1 MWYVISRNPNVTVVS
16 DGGGEGAGQGDRAI
30 VRQNM
35 AGINSVGHHMFVLQ
49 RAGDD
54 GMRLLNEAGLWVPL
68 MEAYGFDPLS
78 GDISTR
84 RPEKERLDTI
94 QRMLKEA
101 MRAHRNQAGPAADSS
116 SSSDD
121 SENEER
127 VSLNED
133 DDEVS
138 CPIADCSVASP
149 KPIYD
154 PLGGPSVDPAVQAM
168 PFVEFVL
175 WDMASAYPD
184 LHLPAKMSEVIEE
197 RVAAVEALVSIM
209 RAEAMRLPLDSA
221 KCRNISIAGYR
232 SLQKGKFVADDAID
246 LVLGAL
252 THVLGGRFV
261 CKDGRYS
268 EGPVSPLIRWN
279 RPSNACYVIGTQ
291 DAARL
296 VNCVKRAETYAA
308 SKRAQGKGDR
318 KATRELASML
328 RIFQG
333 RARHQTDEI
342 NLKKI
347 VFEPGSKVFACTHLP
362 GHYVSTE
369 VANLGASTDVG
380 EGGRSLRN
388 AVTITRA
395 DSNSL
400 TPQFSGSMHT
410 ALHVA
415 LRAVGAIG
423 PTQEVEHL
431 GLPLPPQDLPDC
443 AFFMLT
449 RLENWITGVS
459 PPPEQWQVITRLLRC
474 WTDFQAYRQ
483 LCHDGAIQDVISI
496 SLHKFRQGRGA
507 IVPAAVTEAQALVPL
522 AMPALQRQPDE
533 HVLTEFWKRAIAAL
547 WDAEKDR
554 HRSKRI
560 ELKRQLLDKVLKEA
574 SQLAEAAY
582 EKEERAMP
590 KQLCTTGPVLA
601 SASAPLGAQDK
612 WSETYADLVQSANRR
627 TSMDNNPCRYF
638 LMAERDKRGA
648 TGEAAQGGPSEPSGE
663 QDETSG
669 AGQHGASRA
678 KGGQSWQRRAIANAF
693 LIWCQRHRG
702 QLAVEDV
709 FKRTDRF
716 ANRSERAVNGVR
728 CPTFWPRAREH
739 VHAYLGL
746 PPPKGRDS
754 VRPGPIHEAVQ
765 GAMKAQAETW
775 GPPRGKMAVKFRI
788 KSSKPVIET
797 EATPRSYHDRVMEV
811 ISNTGVL
818 PKPLACAKTRWGTRA
833 KSFRWLSIFSR
844 LMAAAHVHAHGRGRE
859 AAIADTAKDVFN
871 EHGWV
876 DQRNIQTPKPI
887 GKQLHLL
894 LNQTDILMLE
904 IGGFVEQIMVGPMM
918 NAMSHNLESSS
929 TSVCGINSFFR
940 KLLCLVKEHMFVGKF
955 NLFDS
960 FTGSDAAAD
969 FAQKNGQL
977 LRFKAYSYVGSRGGK
992 MHLLEKRRK
1001 GLLEGVAPPSPATVR
1016 LAHRG
1021 VETLRGAHMRNAFL
1035 INPLADVRGVMGRF
1049 CTDSIAGCVTTLLE
1063 GLRRA
1068 SMMHTNKLG
1077 KWSEIVLYPTLE
1089 QQWQQEMHP
1098 HFKSAMGPEV
1108 DAVPVDA
1115 AGLKVWERTQSQRF
1129 QRNMIK
1135 AQWAVAQIVRHDMV
1149 GSIVKWFDHELY
1161 CILGFLACSLET
1173 RTVKARKK
1181 DDPNHK
1187 IMDVLVADKFAVA
1200 NLTVAFRMIDELKS
1214 HWPDECLPDYVPSQL
1229 SKLMSSGQAMLQAAE
1244 FSLGKDIEG
1253 FILVDKNGR
1262 DLLDKDGNPM
1272 PVGPAPLERFEDLAE
1287 VVHDMALLMRSNND
1301 SERVFTHASRGFTRG
1316 GRNVTPATIST
1327 WVRRKDWISA
1337 GLWGMEKNASFLA
1350 KFGKWRRFVSKY
1362 HQHMPRLFLPDIAGA
1377 EEKKMASQLS
1387 KLPLKYRRGESF
1399 AVSHIGPSKDFFT
1412 FGQKPP
1418 GKDDAE
1424 DAPIRTG
1431 ILKRTSAGEKL
1442 RQKARA
1448 ARARNKNDIPIS
1460 KKPISKKSGQK
1471 PKKAIKAG
1479 TARKAKKPSVAAVA
1493 ADSRSDVEDTGL
1505 GGWDL
1510 LDNGENEF
1518 TNEDS
1523 DRKLDG
1529 RNTSADLDTASPA
1542 SASSLPVGASG
1553 EAAGAGPPISLRSPS
1568 QKEHKS
1574 FVQVREWIKSR
1585 AVKAA
1590 RMEIRDKAKATKDA
1604 ATVTCT
1610 SGASRLRSVVATAAK
1625 EDEIANSLDS
1635 DEDEYDAEWTP
1646 SSVTYA
1652 NKDYITV
1659 TRSVGGES
1667 YRVNRGRMS
1676 SLTLHHVY
1684 DHQTGESQLVQIQS
1698 VWWDV
1703 KQRVWKMKY
1712 CRVYSAQQAIMAAE
1726 LEDDK
1731 RVVLNEGKLDEKV
1744 VIQRGR
1750 SYLRDVCKGTDRLH
1764 HIGDVHITSQPVYII
1779 GVAGWLPATALI
1791 CDSTQLEKRKDEL
1804 RTELAKHCG
1813 LNAHEAQRLAA
1824 DPIYVGEH
1832 FSEARAEDPQD
1843 SEEASDASDTASD
1856 SEEQSVGRAD
1866 ALVRRP
1872 SRAPLRRLLEK
1883 VASGKPVNFFDGL
1896 SDVDDDDRPL
1906 FVKTS
1911 PRSTSIC
1918 KEPDSDSD
1926 ENAEL
1931 DKPLKRWRRS
1941 GAVAGSEVQASGDVG
1956 AVEVAVGRGRGRGR
1970 GISGDGGKVPAQ
1982 AGRGSGVKE
1991 RRGWGRG
1998 RGKGRGGGSGGEVP
2012 AQAGDGSGV
2021 EERHRVVLPGRGR
2034 ARQTRKSA
2042 MPR

>member
-1 MWYVISRNPNVTVVS
+1 
-16 DGGGEGAGQGDRAI
+16 
-30 VRQNM
+30 
-35 AGINSVGHHMFVLQ
+35 
-49 RAGDD
+49 
-54 GMRLLNEAGLWVPL
+54 
-68 MEAYGFDPLS
+68 
-78 GDISTR
+78 
-84 RPEKERLDTI
+84 
-94 QRMLKEA
+94 
-101 MRAHRNQAGPAADSS
+101 
-116 SSSDD
+116 
-121 SENEER
+121 
-127 VSLNED
+127 
-133 DDEVS
+133 
-138 CPIADCSVASP
+138 
-149 KPIYD
+149 
-154 PLGGPSVDPAVQAM
+154 
-168 PFVEFVL
+168 
-175 WDMASAYPD
+175 
-184 LHLPAKMSEVIEE
+184 
-197 RVAAVEALVSIM
+197 
-209 RAEAMRLPLDSA
+209 
-221 KCRNISIAGYR
+221 
-232 SLQKGKFVADDAID
+232 
-246 LVLGAL
+246 
-252 THVLGGRFV
+252 
-261 CKDGRYS
+261 
-268 EGPVSPLIRWN
+268 
-279 RPSNACYVIGTQ
+279 
-291 DAARL
+291 
-296 VNCVKRAETYAA
+296 
-308 SKRAQGKGDR
+308 
-318 KATRELASML
+318 
-328 RIFQG
+328 
-333 RARHQTDEI
+333 
-342 NLKKI
+342 
-347 VFEPGSKVFACTHLP
+347 
-362 GHYVSTE
+362 
-369 VANLGASTDVG
+369 
-380 EGGRSLRN
+380 
-388 AVTITRA
+388 
-395 DSNSL
+395 
-400 TPQFSGSMHT
+400 
-410 ALHVA
+410 
-415 LRAVGAIG
+415 
-423 PTQEVEHL
+423 
-431 GLPLPPQDLPDC
+431 
-443 AFFMLT
+443 
-449 RLENWITGVS
+449 
-459 PPPEQWQVITRLLRC
+459 
-474 WTDFQAYRQ
+474 
-483 LCHDGAIQDVISI
+483 
-496 SLHKFRQGRGA
+496 
-507 IVPAAVTEAQALVPL
+507 
-522 AMPALQRQPDE
+522 
-533 HVLTEFWKRAIAAL
+533 
-547 WDAEKDR
+547 
-554 HRSKRI
+554 
-560 ELKRQLLDKVLKEA
+560 
-574 SQLAEAAY
+574 
-582 EKEERAMP
+582 
-590 KQLCTTGPVLA
+590 
-601 SASAPLGAQDK
+601 
-612 WSETYADLVQSANRR
+612 
-627 TSMDNNPCRYF
+627 
-638 LMAERDKRGA
+638 
-648 TGEAAQGGPSEPSGE
+648 
-663 QDETSG
+663 
-669 AGQHGASRA
+669 
-678 KGGQSWQRRAIANAF
+678 
-693 LIWCQRHRG
+693 
-702 QLAVEDV
+702 
-709 FKRTDRF
+709 
-716 ANRSERAVNGVR
+716 
-728 CPTFWPRAREH
+728 
-739 VHAYLGL
+739 
-746 PPPKGRDS
+746 
-754 VRPGPIHEAVQ
+754 
-765 GAMKAQAETW
+765 
-775 GPPRGKMAVKFRI
+775 
-788 KSSKPVIET
+788 
-797 EATPRSYHDRVMEV
+797 
-811 ISNTGVL
+811 
-818 PKPLACAKTRWGTRA
+818 
-833 KSFRWLSIFSR
+833 
-844 LMAAAHVHAHGRGRE
+844 
-859 AAIADTAKDVFN
+859 
-871 EHGWV
+871 
-876 DQRNIQTPKPI
+876 
-887 GKQLHLL
+887 
-894 LNQTDILMLE
+894 
-904 IGGFVEQIMVGPMM
+904 
-918 NAMSHNLESSS
+918 
-929 TSVCGINSFFR
+929 
-940 KLLCLVKEHMFVGKF
+940 
-955 NLFDS
+955 
-960 FTGSDAAAD
+960 
-969 FAQKNGQL
+969 
-977 LRFKAYSYVGSRGGK
+977 
-992 MHLLEKRRK
+992 
-1001 GLLEGVAPPSPATVR
+1001 
-1016 LAHRG
+1016 
-1021 VETLRGAHMRNAFL
+1021 
-1035 INPLADVRGVMGRF
+1035 
-1049 CTDSIAGCVTTLLE
+1049 
-1063 GLRRA
+1063 
-1068 SMMHTNKLG
+1068 
-1077 KWSEIVLYPTLE
+1077 
-1089 QQWQQEMHP
+1089 
-1098 HFKSAMGPEV
+1098 
-1108 DAVPVDA
+1108 
-1115 AGLKVWERTQSQRF
+1115 
-1129 QRNMIK
+1129 
-1135 AQWAVAQIVRHDMV
+1135 
-1149 GSIVKWFDHELY
+1149 
-1161 CILGFLACSLET
+1161 
-1173 RTVKARKK
+1173 
-1181 DDPNHK
+1181 
-1187 IMDVLVADKFAVA
+1187 
-1200 NLTVAFRMIDELKS
+1200 
-1214 HWPDECLPDYVPSQL
+1214 
-1229 SKLMSSGQAMLQAAE
+1229 
-1244 FSLGKDIEG
+1244 
-1253 FILVDKNGR
+1253 
-1262 DLLDKDGNPM
+1262 
-1272 PVGPAPLERFEDLAE
+1272 
-1287 VVHDMALLMRSNND
+1287 
-1301 SERVFTHASRGFTRG
+1301 
-1316 GRNVTPATIST
+1316 
-1327 WVRRKDWISA
+1327 
-1337 GLWGMEKNASFLA
+1337 MEKNASFLA